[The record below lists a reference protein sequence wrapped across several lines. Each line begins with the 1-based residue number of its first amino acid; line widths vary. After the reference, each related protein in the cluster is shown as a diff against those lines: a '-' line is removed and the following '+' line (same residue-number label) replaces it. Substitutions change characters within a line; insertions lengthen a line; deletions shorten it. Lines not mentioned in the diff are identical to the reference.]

1 MRKKSINLILLIFII
16 LLIISLVITSVYLIN
31 YSNKSEEDDEST
43 SSNENTSHIELQLTN
58 VSSEN
63 NDTHSTDTNENSI
76 LSSLNNFEDIEN
88 NEDTNDIPE
97 NSTLIL
103 NNHIYTFDNSVE
115 ASVVENSSNKQ
126 ELQIK
131 YLNYNFQI
139 SLNTDSSMTFE
150 DLKNNSS
157 LKDYLES
164 NYDINITSSLKS
176 GTLEN
181 LNIII
186 CTISDNKGQAYF
198 VITPLNNAEV
208 AYIKIYNTNDN
219 QVLIDDLS
227 NPIDQISSIISNVK

>member
-16 LLIISLVITSVYLIN
+16 LLIIVLIITSVYLIN
-31 YSNKSEEDDEST
+31 HSNNNSKEDDESI
-43 SSNENTSHIELQLTN
+43 SSKENTSHVELQLTN
-58 VSSEN
+58 VTSEN
-63 NDTHSTDTNENSI
+63 NGIQATNTNSI
-76 LSSLNNFEDIEN
+76 LNSLNNFEDIGNTEN
-88 NEDTNDIPE
+88 ANNISE

-103 NNHIYTFDNSVE
+103 NNHIYSFDNSVE

-139 SLNTDSSMTFE
+139 FLNTDSSVTFE
-150 DLKNNSS
+150 DLKTNSS

-164 NYDINITSSLKS
+164 NYNINITSSLKS
-176 GTLEN
+176 GTLAN

-198 VITPLNNAEV
+198 IVTPLNNSEI
-208 AYIKIYNTNDN
+208 AYIKIYNTDDN
-219 QVLIDDLS
+219 QILIDDLS

>member
-16 LLIISLVITSVYLIN
+16 LLIIVLIITSVYLIN
-31 YSNKSEEDDEST
+31 HSNNDSEKDDEST
-43 SSNENTSHIELQLTN
+43 SSKENTSHVELQLTN
-58 VSSEN
+58 VTSEN
-63 NDTHSTDTNENSI
+63 NEIQATNTNSI
-76 LSSLNNFEDIEN
+76 LNSLNNFEDIGNTEN
-88 NEDTNDIPE
+88 ANNISE

-103 NNHIYTFDNSVE
+103 NNHIYSFDNSVE

-164 NYDINITSSLKS
+164 NCNINITSSLKS

-198 VITPLNNAEV
+198 IVTPLNNSEI
-208 AYIKIYNTNDN
+208 AYIKIYNTDDN
-219 QVLIDDLS
+219 QILIDDLS
-227 NPIDQISSIISNVK
+227 DPIDQISSIISNVK

>member
-16 LLIISLVITSVYLIN
+16 LLIIVLIITSVYLIN
-31 YSNKSEEDDEST
+31 HSNNNSKEDDESI
-43 SSNENTSHIELQLTN
+43 SSKENTSHVELQLTN
-58 VSSEN
+58 VTSEN
-63 NDTHSTDTNENSI
+63 NEIQATNTNSI
-76 LSSLNNFEDIEN
+76 LNSLNNFEDIGNTEN
-88 NEDTNDIPE
+88 ANNISE

-103 NNHIYTFDNSVE
+103 NNHIYSFDNSVE

-139 SLNTDSSMTFE
+139 FLNTDSSVTFE
-150 DLKNNSS
+150 DLKTNSS

-164 NYDINITSSLKS
+164 NYNINITSSLKS
-176 GTLEN
+176 GTLAN

-198 VITPLNNAEV
+198 IVTPLNNSEI
-208 AYIKIYNTNDN
+208 AYIKIYNTDDN
-219 QVLIDDLS
+219 QILIDDLS

>member
-16 LLIISLVITSVYLIN
+16 ILIISLVITSVYLIN
-31 YSNKSEEDDEST
+31 HSNNKSKEDNESI
-43 SSNENTSHIELQLTN
+43 SSKERTSHVELQLTN
-58 VSSEN
+58 VTSEN
-63 NDTHSTDTNENSI
+63 NEIHITNTNSI
-76 LSSLNNFEDIEN
+76 LNSLNNFENIGNTEN
-88 NEDTNDIPE
+88 ASTVSE

-103 NNHIYTFDNSVE
+103 NNHIYSFDNSVE

-139 SLNTDSSMTFE
+139 SFNTNSSITFE
-150 DLKNNSS
+150 DLKNSSS

-164 NYDINITSSLKS
+164 NYNINITSALKS

-198 VITPLNNAEV
+198 IVTPLNNSEI
-208 AYIKIYNTNDN
+208 AYIKIYNTDDN
-219 QVLIDDLS
+219 QILIDDLS